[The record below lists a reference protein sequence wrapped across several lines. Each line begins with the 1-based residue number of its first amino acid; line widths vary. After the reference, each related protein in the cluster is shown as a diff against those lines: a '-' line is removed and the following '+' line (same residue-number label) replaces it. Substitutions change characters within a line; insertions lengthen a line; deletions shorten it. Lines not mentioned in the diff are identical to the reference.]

1 MPKRKQGRKGRPWPK
16 GVFGN
21 PSGKPSRLTKMGEE
35 LMREMFKPVDPEGL
49 IAETA
54 SGSASDL
61 VAVLDRSRFSVGK
74 ATLSVV
80 YNCLSAARSRDRAE
94 SVDSHFLG
102 SQLGVL

>member
-1 MPKRKQGRKGRPWPK
+1 VSEIPKRKQGGKGRPWPK
-16 GVFGN
+16 GVSGN

-61 VAVLDRSRFSVGK
+61 GRRSGPKSLFCWESHAVRGIQLPVGSSVP
-74 ATLSVV
+74 
-80 YNCLSAARSRDRAE
+80 
-94 SVDSHFLG
+94 
-102 SQLGVL
+102 